1 MNVLEEHKFHE
12 FVRKKRN
19 EIQSLLDN
27 VKPLRDY
34 IEHLEEDLKRAKFKK
49 RHAIE
54 KKLRQTRERL
64 DYITSGKAE
73 KEFEEKITPFS
84 NEFSKRLDERN
95 KLQKRKKDETQSRIP
110 QVKKKRELVMN
121 LEANAMSDNG
131 ISAFIHGEERDPNI
145 VTDELKIELADDK
158 ACMYLN
164 PHDMC
169 EDCDVPMELALYHPI
184 LICPLCHSTRIF
196 LDVTSASMGF
206 GKNVEFTR
214 FNYERVNHF
223 RDYLIKFQAKEK
235 AVVPDEIL
243 TRVMGQLR
251 IMGKTRENTTI
262 MDIRE
267 IMRERLKASDWYDN
281 ISQIY
286 CRVLNKPPPCLS
298 EIQVQK
304 YTSCF
309 QLVQGPFERRPKDNR
324 KNFLSYSYCMNK
336 FSQLLG
342 YDYLVKYFPL
352 LRGHKKLQRHDNI
365 WKFICD
371 EVDWEFIPSDSGG

>member
-1 MNVLEEHKFHE
+1 MNVLEEHQFHE
-12 FVRKKRN
+12 FVRKKRS
-19 EIQSLLDN
+19 EIQSLSDH
-27 VKPLRDY
+27 VKPLREY
-34 IEHLEEDLKRAKFKK
+34 IASLEEDLESAKFKK
-49 RHAIE
+49 RFTIE
-54 KKLRQTRERL
+54 KKLENAKQRL
-64 DYITSGKAE
+64 EYITSGKAE

-95 KLQKRKKDETQSRIP
+95 KMQKRKRDETQSRVP
-110 QVKKKRELVMN
+110 QIKKKRELVMS
-121 LEANAMSDNG
+121 LEASAMSENG

-145 VTDELKIELADDK
+145 VTDELKIELADEK

-169 EDCDVPMELALYHPI
+169 EDCDVPMELALSHPI

-243 TRVMGQLR
+243 VKVMEQLR
-251 IMGKTRENTTI
+251 LMGKTREDTTI

-267 IMRERLKASDWYDN
+267 IMRDKLKESDWYDN

-309 QLVQGPFERRPKDNR
+309 QLIQGPFERRPKDNR

-352 LRGHKKLQRHDNI
+352 LRGPKKLQRHDNI

-371 EVDWEFIPSDSGG
+371 QVDWEFIPSDAGG

>member
-1 MNVLEEHKFHE
+1 MNVLEEHQFHE
-12 FVRKKRN
+12 FIRKKRS
-19 EIQSLLDN
+19 ELHSLSSR
-27 VKPLRDY
+27 VKPLHDY
-34 IEHLEEDLKRAKFKK
+34 IENLEGDLEGAKFKK
-49 RHAIE
+49 RLAIE
-54 KKLRQTRERL
+54 KKIKKAKDRL
-64 DYITSGKAE
+64 VYITSGKAE
-73 KEFEEKITPFS
+73 KEFEDKITPFS

-95 KLQKRKKDETQSRIP
+95 KMQKRKKDETQSRVP
-110 QVKKKRELVMN
+110 QIKNKRELVMS
-121 LEANAMSDNG
+121 LEASAMSDNG
-131 ISAFIHGEERDPNI
+131 IAAFIQGEGRDPNV
-145 VTDELKIELADDK
+145 VTDELKIELADDN

-169 EDCDVPMELALYHPI
+169 EDCDVPMELALSHPI
-184 LICPLCHSTRIF
+184 LICPLCHATRIF

-235 AVVPDEIL
+235 AVVPEEIL
-243 TRVMGQLR
+243 VRVMEQLKLL
-251 IMGKTRENTTI
+251 GKTREKTTI

-309 QLVQGPFERRPKDNR
+309 QLIQGPFERRPKDDR

-342 YDYLVKYFPL
+342 YDYLVKFFPL
-352 LRGHKKLQRHDNI
+352 LRGPKKLQRHDNI

-371 EVDWEFIPSDSGG
+371 EVDWEFIPSDTAG